1 MIPNAVEF
9 LYLILDLGLLPSTD
23 ELHLT
28 LPLIFRIIIVV
39 SPISVGL
46 QGIGGQVSLHF
57 VFKLVE
63 IDEEFH

>member
-1 MIPNAVEF
+1 MIPNPVEF
-9 LYLILDLGLLPSTD
+9 LYLILDLGLLASTD

-28 LPLIFRIIIVV
+28 LPLIFRIIVIGA
-39 SPISVGL
+39 ISVGL
-46 QGIGGQVSLHF
+46 DSIGGQVSLHF